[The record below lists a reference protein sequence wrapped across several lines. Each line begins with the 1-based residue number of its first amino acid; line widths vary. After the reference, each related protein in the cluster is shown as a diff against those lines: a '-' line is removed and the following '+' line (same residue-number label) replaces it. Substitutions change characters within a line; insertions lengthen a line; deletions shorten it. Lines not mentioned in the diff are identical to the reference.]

1 MPLSTRGAGYTPAP
15 AAGSPQPSRAADAGP
30 RAAGARGAGRSWYQR
45 HVATELRA
53 TTCNR
58 DCPDVCRI
66 LAHVEVEGGHERVVR
81 LEGDPA
87 HPITRGSLCFRT
99 SRFLERQYSPE
110 RLTSPLLRKGGELVP
125 VSWDEALDF
134 VAAGLLRIRAESGP
148 AAILHYRSGGS
159 LGLLTALSDHLF
171 EQLGPVTVKR
181 GDICSGAGDYAQ
193 LADFGEEDSHALEDL
208 ENARHILLWGKNVV
222 VSSPHT
228 LPVLKRAQAKGAEL
242 VLIDPVHHKT
252 AHHADH
258 YVQPRPGGDFALAMA
273 VAQVLFAEGWV
284 DPTAAEYCDHVPEFR
299 ALAESRSLADWCA
312 EADVSPTV
320 AHDLARR
327 LGPGQPTAILVGW
340 GMGRRVNGAAIVRAL
355 DALGAISGN
364 LGRPGGGVSFYFKRR
379 GAFDTSF
386 VRGAEVAPR
395 SVAEPLL
402 GREILE
408 AQDPPIRAVWIT
420 CGNPVAMLPDSTTTA
435 RALETRELV
444 VVVDSFLTDTAARA
458 TVVLPTTT
466 LLEADDLLGSYGHH
480 YLGVARP
487 VVAPPPG
494 VRPEL
499 EILQALAARLGLSHV
514 LEGDAR
520 AWKRRLIEPKLG
532 PHGVTLEALEAG
544 PVLNPLPPKV
554 LFADRRFPT
563 PSGRV
568 QLLTTPPAPTQ
579 IADGLVLMSLS
590 TEKSQAAQW
599 AVAPRAHL
607 PCTVHPD
614 VAAAAGVAAG
624 EVATLISSIGHMDV
638 QVVVDAR
645 QRRDVALVPKG
656 GHLARGQ
663 CANALVAART
673 TDHGEGG
680 ALYDERV
687 RLVPRGA
694 A

>member
-1 MPLSTRGAGYTPAP
+1 MTPDTVESVTDRLLALPEGSRMQVGFPLRLSSKVTHA
-15 AAGSPQPSRAADAGP
+15 
-30 RAAGARGAGRSWYQR
+30 
-45 HVATELRA
+45 VVVENLRA
-53 TTCNR
+53 QGF
-58 DCPDVCRI
+58 
-66 LAHVEVEGGHERVVR
+66 LRVVAD
-81 LEGDPA
+81 G
-87 HPITRGSLCFRT
+87 RT
-99 SRFLERQYSPE
+99 
-110 RLTSPLLRKGGELVP
+110 
-125 VSWDEALDF
+125 
-134 VAAGLLRIRAESGP
+134 
-148 AAILHYRSGGS
+148 LHV
-159 LGLLTALSDHLF
+159 D
-171 EQLGPVTVKR
+171 
-181 GDICSGAGDYAQ
+181 
-193 LADFGEEDSHALEDL
+193 
-208 ENARHILLWGKNVV
+208 
-222 VSSPHT
+222 
-228 LPVLKRAQAKGAEL
+228 
-242 VLIDPVHHKT
+242 
-252 AHHADH
+252 
-258 YVQPRPGGDFALAMA
+258 DFA
-273 VAQVLFAEGWV
+273 AEK
-284 DPTAAEYCDHVPEFR
+284 
-299 ALAESRSLADWCA
+299 L
-312 EADVSPTV
+312 
-320 AHDLARR
+320 DL
-327 LGPGQPTAILVGW
+327 TKVG
-340 GMGRRVNGAAIVRAL
+340 
-355 DALGAISGN
+355 
-364 LGRPGGGVSFYFKRR
+364 
-379 GAFDTSF
+379 
-386 VRGAEVAPR
+386 
-395 SVAEPLL
+395 
-402 GREILE
+402 
-408 AQDPPIRAVWIT
+408 
-420 CGNPVAMLPDSTTTA
+420 
-435 RALETRELV
+435 ELV

-624 EVATLISSIGHMDV
+624 EVATLISSIGRMDV